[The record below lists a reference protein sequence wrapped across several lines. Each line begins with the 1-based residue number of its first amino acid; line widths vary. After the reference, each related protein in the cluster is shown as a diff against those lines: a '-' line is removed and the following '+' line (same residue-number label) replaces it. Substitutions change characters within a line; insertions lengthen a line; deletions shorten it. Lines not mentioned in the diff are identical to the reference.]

1 MSDGMLTSEWIWSK
15 SYPVILAR
23 YIFPD
28 KMSYL
33 RVASEREI
41 NLQVSQTLKEL
52 FEVMDFQDLISFL
65 QTANNPT

>member
-1 MSDGMLTSEWIWSK
+1 
-15 SYPVILAR
+15 
-23 YIFPD
+23 
-28 KMSYL
+28 MSYL